1 MLERFHS
8 MSEHYEEIVS
18 DLTIRL
24 SETNSECEK
33 TLKDLQ
39 NQNKCELLRIE
50 LNYNKLLETQAV
62 TYNKKEKEMAET
74 CLVVSKELEKTL
86 RVCKSDLE
94 ETNFG
99 FQELKQARIN
109 NKTKNLFLLDDFD
122 KNLMASIQKIEES
135 HLNLPLKMR
144 TLKKGEEESQKKWVH
159 KNSERNKL
167 IGLKENQSRQK
178 TIEEKKQQCAANN
191 DSNESEISVFLANQ
205 LINYQEESRLNI
217 SMPKDEGKWDPALDS
232 EKEENGEFSDVRKAF
247 EIFDN
252 LNLFEAV
259 FILNFTN

>member
-8 MSEHYEEIVS
+8 MSQHYEEIVS
-18 DLTIRL
+18 DLTVRL
-24 SETNSECEK
+24 SESASDCEK
-33 TLKDLQ
+33 IVKDLQ

-62 TYNKKEKEMAET
+62 TYNKKEKEMVET
-74 CLVVSKELEKTL
+74 CLGISKELERTL
-86 RVCKSDLE
+86 KVCKSDLE

-122 KNLMASIQKIEES
+122 KNLIASIQKIEES
-135 HLNLPLKMR
+135 HLNLPMKLR
-144 TLKKGEEESQKKWVH
+144 TLKKGEEESHKKWVG
-159 KNSERNKL
+159 NLERNKL
-167 IGLKENQSRQK
+167 IDIKENQTRQK
-178 TIEEKKQQCAANN
+178 AIENEKKCVNN
-191 DSNESEISVFLANQ
+191 DSNDSEISVFLANQ
-205 LINYQEESRLNI
+205 LINFQEESRLNI

-232 EKEENGEFSDVRKAF
+232 EKEENGEYSDVRKAF

-259 FILNFTN
+259 YFLFYPYTKI